1 MRESPHGTQ
10 SQKARVPAHPIIS
23 DSLVKS
29 VSQRDTLDRVASII
43 ALLQEL
49 EFSEGISVN
58 AGTGLYWILAML
70 EDTVKYVSDSSVV
83 ND

>member
-1 MRESPHGTQ
+1 MHESPQGAQ
-10 SQKARVPAHPIIS
+10 SQKANVPAHPIIS
-23 DSLVKS
+23 DSPVKS

-49 EFSEGISVN
+49 EFSDGISVN

-70 EDTVKYVSDSSVV
+70 EDTVKYTSDSLAV
-83 ND
+83 DD